1 MLTVENKLPYDKATE
16 ITVRF
21 YVGSFSHG
29 EAATCAKVLL
39 PLWSPA
45 RCVHEGCLPAILA
58 NGLALFGEIPSSFAY
73 V

>member
-16 ITVRF
+16 ISVRF
-21 YVGSFSHG
+21 YVGNLGRG
-29 EAATCAKVLL
+29 EAATCAKM
-39 PLWSPA
+39 PFPPWSPA
-45 RCVHEGCLPAILA
+45 RRVHKGCLPAILA